1 MLSLPSE
8 CCIFFTGPLE
18 TTHIGTLMLAS
29 NSFAPAHDLKFGIKQ
44 TSYFCAVNVL
54 GIGSDHRH
62 ALFFTDDVD
71 DFVEFYAFKTG
82 KNLFQLNVNAKFPA
96 HRDIGARANDLAI
109 DQRTV
114 AVEKYRFYL
123 DMSFL
128 YR

>member
-1 MLSLPSE
+1 ML
-8 CCIFFTGPLE
+8 
-18 TTHIGTLMLAS
+18 H
-29 NSFAPAHDLKFGIKQ
+29 FADRTVRDDAHRHVNARQQFVRSCDVRKFGIKQ
-44 TSYFCAVNVL
+44 TCYFCAVNVL
-54 GIGSDHRH
+54 GIGLDHRH

-82 KNLFQLNVNAKFPA
+82 KNLFQVNVNAKFPE

-123 DMSFL
+123 GHVFPLSL
-128 YR
+128 V